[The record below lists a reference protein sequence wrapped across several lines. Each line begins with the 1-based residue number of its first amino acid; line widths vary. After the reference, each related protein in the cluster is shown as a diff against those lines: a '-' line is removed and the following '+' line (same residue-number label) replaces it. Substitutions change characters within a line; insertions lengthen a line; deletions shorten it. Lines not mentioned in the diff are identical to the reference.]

1 MIEDQVPAATKQG
14 DGSLFQLN
22 QKQGDSSLFQLIQ
35 IGTRN
40 RPLFQARLEQ
50 GTVPFIPLLFFC
62 INAKIVAFQ
71 SNQGQDNAPQSA
83 LS

>member
-22 QKQGDSSLFQLIQ
+22 Q

-40 RPLFQARLEQ
+40 RPLFHTSSSGME
-50 GTVPFIPLLFFC
+50 T
-62 INAKIVAFQ
+62 AKA
-71 SNQGQDNAPQSA
+71 
-83 LS
+83 